1 MRADLNF
8 IGTGKEEYTY
18 RDKIKIWLI
27 YARKIH
33 RLERSDKMR
42 PYNPESYGVQRV
54 LAKKRGGSSIE
65 VKKLPNGDC
74 IIKEVHT
81 YHYQSDE
88 YVDEHKKEY
97 ERKRRKE
104 VEDEL

>member
-1 MRADLNF
+1 M
-8 IGTGKEEYTY
+8 EQ
-18 RDKIKIWLI
+18 
-27 YARKIH
+27 ARKSIPIGIKLKFGLYTH
-33 RLERSDKMR
+33 KKCTVRRSDKMR

-54 LAKKRGGSSIE
+54 LAKQRGGSSIE
-65 VKKLPNGDC
+65 VKKLPDGTC

-81 YHYQSDE
+81 YHYKSDE

-104 VEDEL
+104 IEE